1 MNPISVALEEI
12 GFRIPQQL
20 LQQTFITQDLRN
32 CLEMVS
38 LETRI
43 KEAVIDTRVMRD
55 INLLGGTEAFIPLSP
70 PVNAHQTDPYTI
82 VYQIPAEVV
91 QNRNIVQVYSVHFAM
106 IGYQNAGMAMS
117 YTETPLA
124 SATRSVLDS
133 AMQTP
138 PAATSYLNL
147 IAPNTV
153 MARFVY
159 APYPQAFMRVRLG
172 SDASLSHIRPQM
184 YPTFSD
190 LCVLAVKAYIYNKMV
205 IVVDEGQLHGGQML
219 GTFRE
224 IMMNYADSDEL
235 YRETLKKWRKQSV
248 LNDPEA
254 NRRHIRT
261 IVGRP

>member
-1 MNPISVALEEI
+1 MNPITYALERLR
-12 GFRIPQQL
+12 FVIPEPI
-20 LQQTFITQDLRN
+20 LQRAFIDRHLNDCMQF
-32 CLEMVS
+32 VS
-38 LETRI
+38 LETLI
-43 KEAVIDTRVMRD
+43 KEQVIDRRVMVD
-55 INLLGGTEAFIPLSP
+55 IDLLGGTEAFIPLSP
-70 PVNAHQTDPYTI
+70 PVNAHHTDPYTV

-91 QNRNIVQVYSVHFAM
+91 QNRNIVQVYSIHFAL

-153 MARFVY
+153 MARFIY
-159 APYPQAFMRVRLG
+159 MPYPSAFMRLRLG
-172 SDASLSHIRPQM
+172 SDESLSHIRPQM
-184 YPTFSD
+184 FQTFGD
-190 LCVLAVKAYIYNKMV
+190 LVAAAVKSYIYMKLP
-205 IVVDEGQLHGGQML
+205 ILIDESQLHGGQAL

-224 IMMNYADSDEL
+224 IVERYGDEEEEYQRL
-235 YRETLKKWRKQSV
+235 LKRWRKQSV
-248 LNDPEA
+248 MNDPEA